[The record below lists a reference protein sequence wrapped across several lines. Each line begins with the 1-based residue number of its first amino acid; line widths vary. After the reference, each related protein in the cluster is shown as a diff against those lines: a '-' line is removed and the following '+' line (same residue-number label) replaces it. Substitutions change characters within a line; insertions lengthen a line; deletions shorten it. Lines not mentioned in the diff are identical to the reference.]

1 MGIPDANVDEFAA
14 ARRAMVEKQI
24 RKRGVASQ
32 RVLDAMLY
40 VPRHEFVPDQFR
52 ADAYADKPLPI
63 GEGQTISQPFMVGAM
78 TEALELTGSERVLEI
93 GTGSGYQ
100 SAVLSLLAREVTS
113 IESHTS
119 LALAAQERLGRLG
132 YANVHIHNGDGT
144 LGFPDG
150 APYDA
155 ILITAAA
162 PEIPPLLA
170 NQLSEGGR
178 LVIPVGSQENQELLQ
193 ARKDGGALHSRVLFD
208 CRFVPLLGRYGW
220 SRPDRKSS

>member
-1 MGIPDANVDEFAA
+1 MQNRDESADEFAQ
-14 ARRAMVEKQI
+14 ARRAMVNDQI
-24 RKRGVASQ
+24 RKRGVSSQ
-32 RVLDAMLY
+32 RVLDAMLS

-100 SAVLSLLAREVTS
+100 SAVLSLVAREVIS

-132 YANVHIHNGDGT
+132 YVNVHIHNGDGS
-144 LGFPDG
+144 LGFADA

-162 PEIPPLLA
+162 PEIPPLFA
-170 NQLSEGGR
+170 SQLREGGC
-178 LVIPVGSQENQELLQ
+178 LVIPVGDRENQELLQ
-193 ARKDGGALHSRVLFD
+193 ARKEQGALRSRVLFN

-220 SRPDRKSS
+220 SRLERKPT

>member
-1 MGIPDANVDEFAA
+1 MGIPYANVDEFAA
-14 ARRAMVEKQI
+14 ARRAMVEHQI

-32 RVLDAMLY
+32 RVLDAMLS
-40 VPRHEFVPDQFR
+40 VLRHEFVPDQFR
-52 ADAYADKPLPI
+52 VDAYAEKPSPI
-63 GEGQTISQPFMVGAM
+63 AEGQTISQPFMVGAM
-78 TEALELTGSERVLEI
+78 TEALELDGSERVLEI

-170 NQLSEGGR
+170 SQLGEGGR
-178 LVIPVGSQENQELLQ
+178 LVIPVGSQENQKLFT
-193 ARKDGGALHSRVLFD
+193 GAN
-208 CRFVPLLGRYGW
+208 
-220 SRPDRKSS
+220 KEA